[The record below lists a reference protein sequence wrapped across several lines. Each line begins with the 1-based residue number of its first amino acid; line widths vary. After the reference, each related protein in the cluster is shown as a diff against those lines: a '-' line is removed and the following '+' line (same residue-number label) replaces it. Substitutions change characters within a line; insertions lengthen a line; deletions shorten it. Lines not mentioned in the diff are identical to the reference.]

1 MILLSSMQRLWYI
14 GKDTVDLEESQD
26 ILFNICREGFAL
38 KVRFLFCVITT
49 AFVLVQLPEK
59 YRFLFYSMLLEI
71 QKRLRR
77 RKLWGSWTVTQ
88 CTTVEEPRKVSARYK
103 PIQPLS
109 TAPSFQGGAG
119 RGGSQDKDGR
129 YSLDSTSVH
138 HRTTFVPRLHLDCL
152 IRLIMFFC

>member
-77 RKLWGSWTVTQ
+77 RKLWGSWTVTPR
-88 CTTVEEPRKVSARYK
+88 TTVEEPRKVSARYK

-109 TAPSFQGGAG
+109 TAPSFGGGG
-119 RGGSQDKDGR
+119 RVGDRTRTLQPGQ
-129 YSLDSTSVH
+129 TSVH

>member
-1 MILLSSMQRLWYI
+1 MDKKKKILYSVILLSSMQRLWYI

-77 RKLWGSWTVTQ
+77 RKL
-88 CTTVEEPRKVSARYK
+88 
-103 PIQPLS
+103 
-109 TAPSFQGGAG
+109 
-119 RGGSQDKDGR
+119 
-129 YSLDSTSVH
+129 
-138 HRTTFVPRLHLDCL
+138 
-152 IRLIMFFC
+152 